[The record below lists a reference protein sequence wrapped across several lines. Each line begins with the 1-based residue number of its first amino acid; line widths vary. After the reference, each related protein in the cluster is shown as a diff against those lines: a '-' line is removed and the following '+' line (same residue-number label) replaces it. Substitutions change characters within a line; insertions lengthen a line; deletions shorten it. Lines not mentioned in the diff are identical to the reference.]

1 MANDRVTAI
10 KAGRLI
16 DGDAAAPT
24 EHAIIL
30 VEGQRISKVGPEAH
44 VPVPAGAE
52 IIDASQFTVMPGMF
66 DCHVHIA
73 HWNALTFNNYR
84 VAFWE
89 VPPELQQ
96 FYALFHAQLTF
107 EMGFTTLRDMGRVNS
122 RGQLVTGLCAVRD
135 AINAGIIP
143 GPRLLVC
150 GISAIT
156 GGHSDLKMARYAER
170 HHRTWADG
178 PWELRR
184 LTRENLRAGVD
195 WIKTDV
201 SGGGGTA
208 NERPDVRTITQEE
221 LDAIVDEAH
230 AFHKPVAVHCFT
242 VEGQKMCV
250 RARVDTIEHM
260 VFSTD
265 ESIAMVR
272 ESGIPVTPTLIHR
285 SDYGIQVRR
294 KAGGPENVSTKMKR
308 LQPIC
313 YETFQKMHAA
323 GIKIAMGT
331 DLGVDPH
338 VGDNAHELELY
349 VQLGMTPI
357 EALKTA
363 TKNAAEAVGLGQ
375 DLGTIE
381 PGKLADLVIV
391 QGDPSTDIRVLQSK
405 DNIKLVMKEGRTY
418 VDKLSR
424 DRSYVVHPQP
434 GEWKIIDKR

>member
-1 MANDRVTAI
+1 MAGEKVTVVRV
-10 KAGRLI
+10 GRLVDGNSAQPI
-16 DGDAAAPT
+16 DNAL
-24 EHAIIL
+24 IVI
-30 VEGQRISKVGPEAH
+30 EGGRFSKVGPYNQISFA
-44 VPVPAGAE
+44 PGAE
-52 IIDASQFTVMPGMF
+52 VIDAGDLTAMPGMF

-73 HWNALTFNNYR
+73 HWNALTFSNYR

-122 RGQLVTGLCAVRD
+122 HGQLVAGLVAVRN
-135 AINAGIIP
+135 AINAGIVA

-156 GGHSDLKMARYAER
+156 GGHSDMKMARYAER
-170 HHRTWADG
+170 HHSTWADG
-178 PWELRR
+178 PWDLRR
-184 LTRENLRAGVD
+184 LTRENLRSGVD

-250 RARVDTIEHM
+250 KAKVDTIEHM
-260 VFSTD
+260 VFSTE
-265 ESIAMVR
+265 ESIAMVA
-272 ESGIPVTPTLIHR
+272 ESGIPVTPTLVHR
-285 SDYGIQVRR
+285 SDYGIEVRKSR
-294 KAGGPENVSTKMKR
+294 GGPENVSTKMKK

-323 GIKIAMGT
+323 KVKIAMGT
-331 DLGVDPH
+331 DLGVDPQ
-338 VGDNAHELELY
+338 VGDNAYELDLY
-349 VQLGMTPI
+349 VRLGMSPMD
-357 EALKTA
+357 ALKTA
-363 TKNAAEAVGLGQ
+363 TKNAAEALGLGK

-381 PGKLADLVIV
+381 AGKLADLVIV
-391 QGDPSTDIRVLQSK
+391 KGNPVHDISLLRK
-405 DNIKLVMKEGRTY
+405 KENIQLVMKEGRVY
-418 VDKLSR
+418 VDKISAKPK
-424 DRSYVVHPQP
+424 YVVHPEP
-434 GEWKIIDKR
+434 GECKPIDRL

>member
-1 MANDRVTAI
+1 MANEKVTAI

-16 DGDAAAPT
+16 DGNSGTPIERAVVL
-24 EHAIIL
+24 I
-30 VEGQRISKVGPEAH
+30 EGQRITKAGPELE
-44 VPVPAGAE
+44 VPVPSGAE
-52 IIDASQFTVMPGMF
+52 IIDASQLTVMPGMF

-122 RGQLVTGLCAVRD
+122 RGQLVAGLCAVRN
-135 AINAGIIP
+135 AINAGIAP

-156 GGHSDLKMARYAER
+156 GGHSDLKMPRYADR
-170 HHRTWADG
+170 HYQTWGDG

-201 SGGGGTA
+201 SGGGGTTK
-208 NERPDVRTITQEE
+208 ERPDVRTITQEE
-221 LDAIVDEAH
+221 LDALVDEAH
-230 AFHKPVAVHCFT
+230 AFYKPVAVHCFT

-250 RARVDTIEHM
+250 KARVDTIEHM
-260 VFSTD
+260 VFSSD
-265 ESIAMVR
+265 ESIAMVK
-272 ESGIPVTPTLIHR
+272 ESGIPVTPTLVHR
-285 SDYGIQVRR
+285 SDYGIKVR
-294 KAGGPENVSTKMKR
+294 KEHGGPENVSTKMKQ

-313 YETFQKMHAA
+313 YETFRKMHAA

-331 DLGVDPH
+331 DLGVDPN
-338 VGDNAHELELY
+338 VGDNAYELELY
-349 VQLGMTPI
+349 VQLGMDPI
-357 EALKTA
+357 DALKTA
-363 TKNAAEAVGLGQ
+363 TKNAAEAVGLGK

-381 PGKLADLVIV
+381 AGKLADLVIV
-391 QGDPSTDIRVLQSK
+391 QGDPSKDITLLQKK
-405 DNIKLVMKEGRTY
+405 DNIKVVMKEGRVY

-424 DRSYVVHPQP
+424 TPKYVVHPEP
-434 GEWKIIDKR
+434 GEWKKIDKM